1 LSRSK
6 VAGFV
11 ERAEQEVGVN
21 PCAVMPS
28 RPVTVPAARRA
39 FSIAPSVAYA
49 AEWESG
55 VIRSLGIAVRG
66 MVSGSS
72 ERPNPDRLPL
82 PVAKARKMSPLARVL
97 NPGGAARAAPPFS
110 RLAPIV
116 LAGCRLSRARRRWP
130 VLTYCRFGNTVL

>member
-1 LSRSK
+1 LSRAK

-21 PCAVMPS
+21 PCAAMPS

-66 MVSGSS
+66 MVSGGS
-72 ERPNPDRLPL
+72 ERPNLDRP

-116 LAGCRLSRARRRWP
+116 LAGCRLSRARSRWP
-130 VLTYCRFGNTVL
+130 VLTYCRFGNSVL